1 MSPLLLAA
9 IGWVFAATATAF
21 LPMRWQI
28 VPGLA
33 LIAAAMV
40 LIWMIFAQHGPLPGL
55 LALAAFISFFRRPLG
70 HLIRK
75 LTGKARA

>member
-1 MSPLLLAA
+1 MSPLLYAA
-9 IGWVFAATATAF
+9 IAWVFVASATAF
-21 LPMRWQI
+21 LPMRWQL

-33 LIAAAMV
+33 LIAGAVV
-40 LIWMIFAQHGPLPGL
+40 LIWGFFATYGLLPGV

-75 LTGKARA
+75 LSGRAHT